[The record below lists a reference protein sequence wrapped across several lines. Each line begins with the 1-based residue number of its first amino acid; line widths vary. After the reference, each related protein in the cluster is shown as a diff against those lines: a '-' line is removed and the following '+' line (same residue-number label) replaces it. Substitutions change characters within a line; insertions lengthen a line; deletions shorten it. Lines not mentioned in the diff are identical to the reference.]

1 MSHEKKISDI
11 FSDLEDFFNFID
23 ECIGDVCFVVEEKKD
38 NDQSNS
44 GNLTNSE
51 QKKSIS
57 SEKKQQVSIFETIIR
72 EC

>member
-1 MSHEKKISDI
+1 MSHEKKISDV

-44 GNLTNSE
+44 ETLQILNKKRVLAVKKNSRYLFL
-51 QKKSIS
+51 KL
-57 SEKKQQVSIFETIIR
+57 
-72 EC
+72 